1 MKKGMHERSF
11 SRGWSRC
18 DSTSPNSMEE
28 LERQRNKM
36 NTIGSQSDLSRIR
49 EMRQT
54 EKDGDVISLHS
65 SHPNLTRQRSLTVDP
80 SLATRE
86 EQTLVTSVQ
95 IPRSSSEGELFD
107 GFNFQ
112 RNKDGERGE
121 GMVKST
127 TFPLVNRQQ
136 YQAENG
142 ENENLLDGLS
152 LSQSSIPLIN
162 HPDNLSIDE
171 ASLDVPL
178 PDSDHTTPTDVNRV
192 TPTSSLI
199 EEIDQEVIALSP
211 GIHYQSD
218 GSGSGTPLIGVHS
231 YHSGGS
237 GSVTPVS
244 TTPHFGY
251 EGTSPGGLR
260 FCNSDDKLSLEVSII
275 ITLMGVLGTRHSL
288 EC

>member
-112 RNKDGERGE
+112 RNK
-121 GMVKST
+121 
-127 TFPLVNRQQ
+127 
-136 YQAENG
+136 G